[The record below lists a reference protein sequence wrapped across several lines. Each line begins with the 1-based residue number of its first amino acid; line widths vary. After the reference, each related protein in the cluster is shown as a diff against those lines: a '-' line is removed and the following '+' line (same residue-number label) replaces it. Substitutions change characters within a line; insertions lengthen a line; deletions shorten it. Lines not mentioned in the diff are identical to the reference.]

1 MRPDMIIPE
10 IYEKYKSK
18 MMEGPKGVD
27 PTGGHHAINC
37 HFVRAPEHHLLI
49 TFPQLFHSILSKKH
63 HQPWEKEEKA

>member
-1 MRPDMIIPE
+1 
-10 IYEKYKSK
+10 
-18 MMEGPKGVD
+18 MEGPKGVD